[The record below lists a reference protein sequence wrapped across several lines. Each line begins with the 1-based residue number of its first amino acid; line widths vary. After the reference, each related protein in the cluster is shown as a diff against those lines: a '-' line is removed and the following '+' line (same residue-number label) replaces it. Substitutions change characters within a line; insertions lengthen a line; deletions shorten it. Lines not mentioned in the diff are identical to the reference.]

1 MSPSAHPHRVLIEA
15 CVDSVRSAQAA
26 LEGGADR
33 LELCSGLLEAGVTPS
48 LGLLEAIR
56 TAVALPV
63 FVLIRP
69 RGGDFLYDPHEVAA
83 MIRDIQR
90 AKTAGAAGVVLGALT
105 AKGEVDRS
113 ITQRLID
120 AARPLPVTFHRAFD
134 LTRDPDETL
143 ETLMEMSVDRVLTS
157 GQAPTAWDGQALI
170 RAMVEAVDGT
180 PVILAGGGIAAPHV
194 RELVRVTGVTE
205 IHLRGAT
212 VTASEM
218 IFRRPGIPL
227 GKPPEGDTYIRA
239 ETSADRVRQI
249 VAALNGSGDEPR

>member
-1 MSPSAHPHRVLIEA
+1 MTSNHVLIEA
-15 CVDSVRSAQAA
+15 CIDSVRSALAA
-26 LEGGADR
+26 EEGGADR

-56 TAVALPV
+56 SAVSLPV

-69 RGGDFLYDPHEVAA
+69 RGGDFLYDWHEVTA
-83 MIRDIQR
+83 MVRDIER
-90 AKTAGAAGVVLGALT
+90 AKVAGAAGFVLGALT
-105 AKGEVDRS
+105 AGGDIDRT

-134 LTRDPDETL
+134 LTRDPDGSL
-143 ETLMEMSVDRVLTS
+143 ETLMEMGVDRLLTS

-170 RAMVEAVDGT
+170 REMVEAVDGN
-180 PVILAGGGIAAPHV
+180 PIILAGGGVAAAHV
-194 RELVRVTGVTE
+194 AELVRMTGVTE

-212 VTASEM
+212 VMASEM

-227 GKPPEGDTYIRA
+227 GKPPEGDTYIRS
-239 ETSADRVRQI
+239 ETSADRVRS
-249 VAALNGSGDEPR
+249 VVTAVNAGSSA